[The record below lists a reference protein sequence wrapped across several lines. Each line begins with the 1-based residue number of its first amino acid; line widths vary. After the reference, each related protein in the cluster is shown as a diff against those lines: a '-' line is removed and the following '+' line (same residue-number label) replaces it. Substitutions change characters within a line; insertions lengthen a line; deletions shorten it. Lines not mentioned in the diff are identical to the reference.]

1 MVPPALKLVLLPGMD
16 GTGSLFADFVDALPK
31 SFNAVTVRYPTE
43 QCLSYS
49 DLEDLVRAA
58 CPISG
63 PFVLLAESFS
73 TPLAIKYAATNPN
86 NLKGVVLCAGF
97 ATSPVRD
104 WRRFLGSLLAPLVFH
119 IPIMRLITK
128 PWLLGPDAPPSL
140 WAAVRTAISSVQPAV
155 LTARLKAV
163 LACDVRDELARI
175 TAPILYVQGKQDR
188 LVGAPCLEEL
198 RRIKPQIAVDVLEG
212 PHLLLQREPERV
224 AEIVVSFVQCLA
236 E

>member
-1 MVPPALKLVLLPGMD
+1 MAVSAATTSWRCSIIQGDSAIFVGMVPPALKLVLLPGMD

-86 NLKGVVLCAGF
+86 NLEGVVLCAGF
-97 ATSPVRD
+97 ATSPVRG

-128 PWLLGPDAPPSL
+128 TGGPAFLRDFTLGVPYPS
-140 WAAVRTAISSVQPAV
+140 R
-155 LTARLKAV
+155 RL
-163 LACDVRDELARI
+163 LARGW
-175 TAPILYVQGKQDR
+175 AQGRDH
-188 LVGAPCLEEL
+188 LVAHPVGKRSRQGWATCDLS
-198 RRIKPQIAVDVLEG
+198 RRCPFGWNRRSWL
-212 PHLLLQREPERV
+212 
-224 AEIVVSFVQCLA
+224 
-236 E
+236 